1 MAGGKKFSTCDLPA
15 ACSAPTFA
23 SEIRQE
29 RAQQMASFICVFCKM
44 LAGLPA
50 WGRSCS
56 GCELQKSWFT
66 FSNPT
71 ATVATPLRSVEKCE
85 KFALRML
92 PTAKETYNARTNW
105 VRSQGGLVGG
115 WRGVVTA
122 LAMIEWTRAVRVF
135 VGFYPW
141 QSLIAGEQN
150 LTSSFNRRCSENKRG
165 ASS

>member
-56 GCELQKSWFT
+56 GCELKKSWFT

-71 ATVATPLRSVEKCE
+71 ATAATPLRSVEKCE

-92 PTAKETYNARTNW
+92 PTAKETYNARNTW
-105 VRSQGGLVGG
+105 LRSRGG
-115 WRGVVTA
+115 
-122 LAMIEWTRAVRVF
+122 
-135 VGFYPW
+135 
-141 QSLIAGEQN
+141 AGELLHLVWLNGQEQLGFLWVFTHDKVCKQQSKISLQV
-150 LTSSFNRRCSENKRG
+150 LTEVP
-165 ASS
+165 